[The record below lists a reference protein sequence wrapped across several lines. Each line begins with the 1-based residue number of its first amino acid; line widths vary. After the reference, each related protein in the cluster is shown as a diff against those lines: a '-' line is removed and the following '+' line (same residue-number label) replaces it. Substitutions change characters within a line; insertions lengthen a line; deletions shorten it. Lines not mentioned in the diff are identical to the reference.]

1 MLQAQSSTTKYR
13 TLVLALRL
21 MFLRPRCVTASGKR
35 RRPRFMMPSRFA
47 GIFALLILPTLI
59 VPLASVRAFEWS
71 AGSSARPEV
80 NRKAIA
86 GIWKLTP
93 ILQQSLPM
101 KEFTVYPKKPPMT
114 KPVPPEL
121 LLLLKEDGSF
131 QKYDAPS
138 THESIIV
145 PVDGTETSS
154 NTDIDSSW
162 RKFQNKQRDEVSQNP
177 SSKMSRCIDFIRK
190 GTWAFLDGNLILAAD
205 RPDASAQ
212 STRGPSY
219 SALADGTIRAVSS
232 NEQPIPNRLDEQGMS
247 RSVSSTFSETPKE
260 DTLLKGRVVAN
271 YQTRLDDNPILS
283 STNLTGNALST
294 PNKIQFDTHLSV
306 PRGSINVGKFFYPKH
321 HPSFFEQPM
330 FQPVKTGSFALRQIL
345 GNLNTAHQDSTQEV
359 VEKFQ
364 RSDFYNKTFLLTSHP
379 LRSSSSPK
387 GKKRW
392 SIKHNDYVYDSPP
405 SKKPAVDLPTSAVRV
420 LQVAFHANNTFSTT
434 GGLGGA
440 AILRGKFD
448 IVGTEKDHLWMQVI
462 RFGFGRSVSGS
473 VYSEGPMLSHE
484 DIKAYW
490 GSIQKITQLDGRNQ
504 SLGFINR
511 TADVSTDLYLHTKVD
526 DQKGEST
533 MFRIEVEGSVLDG
546 LGLEPMPVGRFILKE
561 IDPTSQIMEEDEEDE
576 EEEEDDSNGGGGFA
590 SLEFGDDGIDWSS
603 RGDESFQ

>member
-1 MLQAQSSTTKYR
+1 MA
-13 TLVLALRL
+13 
-21 MFLRPRCVTASGKR
+21 F
-35 RRPRFMMPSRFA
+35 RFA
-47 GIFALLILPTLI
+47 GLFTLLILLNLTIPPLI
-59 VPLASVRAFEWS
+59 SVNAFEWV

-101 KEFTVYPKKPPMT
+101 KEFTVYPKKPPLA
-114 KPVPPEL
+114 KYVPPEL

-131 QKYDAPS
+131 QKYDSPS
-138 THESIIV
+138 IDESSTSLF
-145 PVDGTETSS
+145 DDDESTSS
-154 NTDIDSSW
+154 ADIDTSW
-162 RKFQNKQRDEVSQNP
+162 WQFQNNQRDEVSRHP
-177 SSKMSRCIDFIRK
+177 ISKTSRWIEFIRK
-190 GTWAFLDGNLILAAD
+190 GKWAFLDGNLILAAD
-205 RPDASAQ
+205 RPEVQ
-212 STRGPSY
+212 PTRGPSY
-219 SALADGTIRAVSS
+219 SALADGTVLAASTKEPSIL
-232 NEQPIPNRLDEQGMS
+232 NRIDELGTT
-247 RSVSSTFSETPKE
+247 RSYTSTFSELPKE

-283 STNLTGNALST
+283 SVNMTDKGLS
-294 PNKIQFDTHLSV
+294 PENKIQFDTHLSV

-330 FQPVKTGSFALRQIL
+330 FHPVKTGTFALRQIL
-345 GNLNTAHQDSTQEV
+345 GNLNTAHQDPTQDM

-392 SIKHNDYVYDSPP
+392 STKHNDYVYDSPP
-405 SKKPAVDLPTSAVRV
+405 SKKAAVDVPTSAVRV
-420 LQVAFHANNTFSTT
+420 LQVAFYANNTFSTT

-448 IVGTEKDHLWMQVI
+448 IIGTEKDHLWMQVI

-490 GSIQKITQLDGRNQ
+490 GSIQKIALPDDRNL
-504 SLGFINR
+504 SLGMING
-511 TADVSTDLYLHTKVD
+511 TVGDSPDALGIVD
-526 DQKGEST
+526 QNHEST
-533 MFRIEVEGSVLDG
+533 LFRIEVEGSVLDG

-561 IDPTSQIMEEDEEDE
+561 IDPTSQIIEDEDEDDEEDE
-576 EEEEDDSNGGGGFA
+576 DEPGGVGFP

-603 RGDESFQ
+603 RGDQSFQ

>member
-1 MLQAQSSTTKYR
+1 ML
-13 TLVLALRL
+13 
-21 MFLRPRCVTASGKR
+21 
-35 RRPRFMMPSRFA
+35 SRFA
-47 GIFALLILPTLI
+47 GIFALLVLSTLI
-59 VPLASVRAFEWS
+59 ISRVSVRAFEWS
-71 AGSSARPEV
+71 TGSNARPEV

-93 ILQQSLPM
+93 IPQQSLPM
-101 KEFTVYPKKPPMT
+101 KEFTVYPKKPPVT

-131 QKYDAPS
+131 QKYD
-138 THESIIV
+138 
-145 PVDGTETSS
+145 TSS
-154 NTDIDSSW
+154 TDESATNSEIGSNADIDTSW
-162 RKFQNKQRDEVSQNP
+162 RNFQNKQTDEVSQRS
-177 SSKMSRCIDFIRK
+177 SSKISRWIEFIQK

-205 RPDASAQ
+205 RPDASAE
-212 STRGPSY
+212 SARGPSY
-219 SALADGTIRAVSS
+219 TALADGTIRAASS
-232 NEQPIPNRLDEQGMS
+232 NEQSTLNQRDKHGIS
-247 RSVSSTFSETPKE
+247 RICSSTFSEMPKE

-271 YQTRLDDNPILS
+271 YQARLDDNPILS
-283 STNLTGNALST
+283 SVNMTGEACN
-294 PNKIQFDTHLSV
+294 PQNKIQFDTHLSV

-330 FQPVKTGSFALRQIL
+330 FHPVKTGTFALRQIL
-345 GNLNTAHQDSTQEV
+345 GNLNTAHQDPAKDMV
-359 VEKFQ
+359 VEKFL

-392 SIKHNDYVYDSPP
+392 SIKHNDYVYDSSPP
-405 SKKPAVDLPTSAVRV
+405 EKAGDDVPTSAVRV
-420 LQVAFHANNTFSTT
+420 LQVAFYANNTFSTT

-490 GSIQKITQLDGRNQ
+490 GSIRKITLHDGRNR
-504 SLGFINR
+504 SRGITNE
-511 TADVSTDLYLHTKVD
+511 TTDVSPDVHMNTEVVD
-526 DQKGEST
+526 QNSEPNLS
-533 MFRIEVEGSVLDG
+533 RIEVEGSVLDG

-561 IDPTSQIMEEDEEDE
+561 IDPSSQIIEEDDEDE
-576 EEEEDDSNGGGGFA
+576 EEGEDERNGVGFA

-603 RGDESFQ
+603 QGDESFQ

>member
-1 MLQAQSSTTKYR
+1 MTSQ
-13 TLVLALRL
+13 
-21 MFLRPRCVTASGKR
+21 
-35 RRPRFMMPSRFA
+35 FA
-47 GIFALLILPTLI
+47 RIFTLLILPILI
-59 VPLASVRAFEWS
+59 IPRVSVRGFEWS
-71 AGSSARPEV
+71 ASSSARPEV

-101 KEFTVYPKKPPMT
+101 KEFTVYPKKPAMI

-131 QKYDAPS
+131 RKYGTSFTDESTTIPSDDA
-138 THESIIV
+138 EIR
-145 PVDGTETSS
+145 S
-154 NTDIDSSW
+154 NSDIDTSW
-162 RKFQNKQRDEVSQNP
+162 RSFQNKLRDEVSQPP
-177 SSKMSRCIDFIRK
+177 SSKRSRWVEFIQK

-205 RPDASAQ
+205 RPDVSAQ

-219 SALADGTIRAVSS
+219 SALADGTIRAASS
-232 NEQPIPNRLDEQGMS
+232 NEQSILNRWDEKGKS
-247 RSVSSTFSETPKE
+247 RSCGNTILGLPKE
-260 DTLLKGRVVAN
+260 DTLLKGRVVAH
-271 YQTRLDDNPILS
+271 YQARLNDNPILS
-283 STNLTGNALST
+283 SVNVTGETCNPES
-294 PNKIQFDTHLSV
+294 KIQFDTHLSV
-306 PRGSINVGKFFYPKH
+306 PLGSINVGKFFYPKH

-330 FQPVKTGSFALRQIL
+330 YHPVKTGTFALRQIL
-345 GNLNTAHQDSTQEV
+345 GNLNTAHHDPTKDMV
-359 VEKFQ
+359 VEKFL

-392 SIKHNDYVYDSPP
+392 SNKHNDYVYDSPP
-405 SKKPAVDLPTSAVRV
+405 PEKTAVDVPSSAVRV
-420 LQVAFHANNTFSTT
+420 LQVAFYANNTFSTT

-484 DIKAYW
+484 DVKAYW
-490 GSIQKITQLDGRNQ
+490 GSIHKLPVALQDDRNH
-504 SLGFINR
+504 SLGSINE
-511 TADVSTDLYLHTKVD
+511 TAVLSSDADTSRKVV
-526 DQKGEST
+526 DQNAESNLS
-533 MFRIEVEGSVLDG
+533 RIQVEGSVLDG

-561 IDPTSQIMEEDEEDE
+561 IDLTLQTIEEDDDDEEEDENERNE
-576 EEEEDDSNGGGGFA
+576 VGFA
-590 SLEFGDDGIDWSS
+590 SSEVGDDGIDWSS
-603 RGDESFQ
+603 NGGESFQ